1 VPYASTDELDVYYE
15 SHGEG
20 RPLVFLHGGG
30 GNHLA
35 WWQQV
40 PHFRDRYQVI
50 TIDFPGF
57 GLSRSKTGEYDN
69 GDYAAAILAVLDHVG
84 VDRALL
90 VSQSAG
96 SYGSLKLAV
105 TNPERVAGAVM
116 ASNLSPVGD
125 EISKLDQI
133 GRDAARKLPVKDF
146 LLSKQFQEKQPDK
159 VFLFFQVGSINLT
172 GPGKAVPSTNSVH
185 NSISVQQ
192 IRAAI
197 NAGVHIT
204 FIQGTA
210 DVMMHP
216 PAYDLLQ
223 ELLPEANVKM
233 VDGAPHSDYWENPER
248 FNSVVDEILTDVY
261 PPVGG

>member
-1 VPYASTDELDVYYE
+1 VPYASTDELEVYYE
-15 SHGEG
+15 SYGEG
-20 RPLVFLHGGG
+20 RPLVLLHGGG

-57 GLSRSKTGEYDN
+57 GLSRSKSGEYDN
-69 GDYAAAILAVLDHVG
+69 AQFARAILAVLDHAG
-84 VDRALL
+84 IDRALL
-90 VSQSAG
+90 LSQSAG

-146 LLSKQFQEKQPDK
+146 LLSRPFQEKQPDK
-159 VFLFFQVGSINLT
+159 VFLFFQVGSINVT
-172 GPGKAVPSTNSVH
+172 GPGKPVPSKNSVH

-192 IRAAI
+192 IRDAI

-261 PPVGG
+261 PPQ

>member
-1 VPYASTDELDVYYE
+1 MPYATTDELDVYYE

-20 RPLVFLHGGG
+20 RPLVLLHGGG

-40 PHFRDRYQVI
+40 PHFQDRYRVI
-50 TIDFPGF
+50 TIDFPGY

-69 GDYAAAILAVLDHVG
+69 AQYADAILAVLDHAG

-90 VSQSAG
+90 LSQSAG

-105 TNPERVAGAVM
+105 THPERVAGAVM

-125 EISKLDQI
+125 EISALDDI
-133 GRDAARKLPVKDF
+133 GRAAVRDLPVKDF
-146 LLSKQFQEKQPDK
+146 LLLKEFQEKEPEK
-159 VFLFFQVGSINLT
+159 VFLFFQMGSINTT
-172 GPGKAVPSTNSVH
+172 GPGRATPSRNSVK
-185 NSISVQQ
+185 NSIRVQQ
-192 IRAAI
+192 IRDAI

-210 DVMMHP
+210 DLMMYP
-216 PAYDLLQ
+216 PAYDRLR
-223 ELLPEANVKM
+223 ELLPEANVEM
-233 VDGAPHSDYWENPER
+233 VEGAPHSDYWENPKR
-248 FNSVVDEILTDVY
+248 FNSVVDNILERFY
-261 PPVGG
+261 PQG